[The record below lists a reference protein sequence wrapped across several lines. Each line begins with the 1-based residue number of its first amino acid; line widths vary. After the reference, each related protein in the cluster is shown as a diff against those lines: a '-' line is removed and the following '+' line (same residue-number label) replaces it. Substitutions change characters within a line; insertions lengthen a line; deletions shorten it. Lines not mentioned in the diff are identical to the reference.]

1 MERSQVKPVDTVTHT
16 NIPINRNLIPY
27 PPENPLYPVNILN
40 LPGTVEHHKNV
51 DEHGNV
57 IETTK
62 QSGSFVG
69 PADQGGSYESTYL
82 YKSEV
87 KEDG

>member
-1 MERSQVKPVDTVTHT
+1 M
-16 NIPINRNLIPY
+16 
-27 PPENPLYPVNILN
+27 
-40 LPGTVEHHKNV
+40 

-87 KEDG
+87 KEEGEGQHKITKQIT